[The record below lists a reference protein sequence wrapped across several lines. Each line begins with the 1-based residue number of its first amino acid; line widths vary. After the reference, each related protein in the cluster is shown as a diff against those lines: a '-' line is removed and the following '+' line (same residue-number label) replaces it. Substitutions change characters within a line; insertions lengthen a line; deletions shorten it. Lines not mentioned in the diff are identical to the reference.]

1 MIAKAVILKIISLL
15 FFCGMLF
22 LAYQI
27 INKSNLASTS
37 YQEVVNRLDLNS
49 QTELAWKTLLEQ
61 LTLSLYEGASET
73 SREIQQLQDKAS
85 SQYADVSR
93 YSIMFLFVSILY
105 LVAIFFLLNKKN
117 EPGQRQ
123 LETDLIL
130 LAFICLVIGVST
142 PILNLIAFKELP
154 VVGMVVLKYES
165 KSILSII
172 DTLWSKQNY
181 LVCCL
186 VFLFSFLIPFLKL
199 FFIMAVKIS
208 SQSQFSRRLSSMI
221 NLIGK
226 WSMTDVFVVA
236 VLLAVFTLNT
246 DESTDAWIGHGLYF
260 FVSYAILSM
269 FLGFRA
275 SPSDNQRQQK

>member
-1 MIAKAVILKIISLL
+1 MIAKAVVLKIFSLL
-15 FFCGMLF
+15 FFCGMSF

-27 INKSNLASTS
+27 IDSSNQASAS
-37 YQEVVNRLDLNS
+37 YQEVINRLDLDS

-61 LTLSLYEGASET
+61 LTLSLYEGASEV

-93 YSIMFLFVSILY
+93 YSSIFLLVTIVY
-105 LVAIFFLLNKKN
+105 LAAIYYLLNKN
-117 EPGQRQ
+117 NALRQRQ
-123 LETDLIL
+123 LITDLML
-130 LAFICLVIGVST
+130 LAFICLAIGVST

-172 DTLWSKQNY
+172 ETLWIKQNY

-186 VFLFSFLIPFLKL
+186 VFLFSILIPFLKL
-199 FFIMAVKIS
+199 FFIMAVKLS
-208 SQSQFSRRLSSMI
+208 SQSQLSRRLNSFI

-269 FLGFRA
+269 FLGLQA
-275 SPSDNQRQQK
+275 SHSDK